1 MKWYA
6 DPSHAWLAVSLKEYP
21 DAIQFSTGF
30 GYISPSGKT
39 VYLEED
45 CEASSFLRAKGI
57 DSMTLPEK
65 VYGKTRAPLT
75 KYQHAPRLADFQ
87 GWSKETG
94 ARLVNIAT
102 GETLYEFKRSVA

>member
-21 DAIQFSTGF
+21 DAINYSTGF
-30 GYISPSGKT
+30 GYISPKGST

-45 CEASSFLRAKGI
+45 LEAPSFLRSKGI
-57 DSMTLPEK
+57 DSMSLPER

-75 KYQHAPRLADFQ
+75 DYAKAPRLAHEIWIE
-87 GWSKETG
+87 GG
-94 ARLVNIAT
+94 YRLVSIAT
-102 GETLYEFKRSVA
+102 GETLYEHKSERVSA